1 LPDPVFAPATPQ
13 KNKTKSFYEGKNK
26 STSTSSRWSGP
37 SMVRIK
43 RDEEKL
49 AQTAVGAV
57 KQFHVLGTASLA
69 GFEVII
75 DGRF

>member
-1 LPDPVFAPATPQ
+1 
-13 KNKTKSFYEGKNK
+13 
-26 STSTSSRWSGP
+26 
-37 SMVRIK
+37 MVRIK

-49 AQTAVGAV
+49 AQTAAGAV
-57 KQFHVLGTASLA
+57 KHFHVLGTASLA